1 MQYYNITLE
10 YFSHDDVYDYDYDY
24 DYDYEVFSKSFLFP

>member
-10 YFSHDDVYDYDYDY
+10 YFSHDDVYYYDYDY
-24 DYDYEVFSKSFLFP
+24 DVFSKSFLFP

>member
-24 DYDYEVFSKSFLFP
+24 DYEVFSKSFLFP

>member
-24 DYDYEVFSKSFLFP
+24 DVFSKSFLFP